1 MEDKFNYIE
10 EANVTMSETFHEG
23 VPAML
28 IASGLEKITHGTIGM
43 DKIKKFMFYGRQN
56 EELMAVCEAWR
67 ILNPESCH
75 DIKFDKLVPGKS
87 REDAIRIFHGIIG
100 IITEAGELAE
110 ALGKAIQDETPLD
123 LTNVSE
129 EIGDGLWYDAAML
142 RVLGTTFDSVQRTNI
157 AKLRARFPNK
167 FTEFDANNRN
177 LDAERAILEQKIDK
191 NKEFGTLGQPASK
204 PVVSIKDYA
213 FIGPEG
219 RQFLVGTALDHSRA
233 PGGGESEVRTT
244 TIVIYD
250 KENGLVETKNTIYK
264 LVGEPA

>member
-1 MEDKFNYIE
+1 MSQEFNYIE

-23 VPAML
+23 VPAKL
-28 IASGLEKITHGTIGM
+28 IAAGLEQIAHEISGM

-56 EELMAVCEAWR
+56 DGLMAVCEAGR
-67 ILNPESCH
+67 MLHPESSH

-129 EIGDGLWYDAAML
+129 EIGDGLWYDAAVL

-177 LDAERAILEQKIDK
+177 LEVERAILEK
-191 NKEFGTLGQPASK
+191 PSK
-204 PVVSIKDYA
+204 PVVRIKDYA
-213 FIGPEG
+213 FIGEQG
-219 RQFLVGTALDHSRA
+219 RQVMVGTALDHPRA
-233 PGGGESEVRTT
+233 PGGGYSDVRTT
-244 TIVIYD
+244 TIVSYD
-250 KENGLVETKNTIYK
+250 KENGLVETGNTIYK

>member
-1 MEDKFNYIE
+1 MSQEFNYIE
-10 EANVTMSETFHEG
+10 EANVTMSETLHEG
-23 VPAML
+23 VPAKL
-28 IASGLEKITHGTIGM
+28 IAAGLEQIAHEISRM

-56 EELMAVCEAWR
+56 DGLMAVCEAGR
-67 ILNPESCH
+67 MLYPESGH

-129 EIGDGLWYDAAML
+129 EIGDGLWYDAAVL

-167 FTEFDANNRN
+167 FNEHDANNRN
-177 LDAERAILEQKIDK
+177 LKGERKILE
-191 NKEFGTLGQPASK
+191 S
-204 PVVSIKDYA
+204 
-213 FIGPEG
+213 
-219 RQFLVGTALDHSRA
+219 
-233 PGGGESEVRTT
+233 GGGMNALHHQAHCE
-244 TIVIYD
+244 
-250 KENGLVETKNTIYK
+250 
-264 LVGEPA
+264 A

>member
-23 VPAML
+23 VPAKL
-28 IASGLEKITHGTIGM
+28 IAAGLERIAQEISGM

-56 EELMAVCEAWR
+56 EELMAVCEAGR

-129 EIGDGLWYDAAML
+129 EIGDGLWYDAAVL

-157 AKLRARFPNK
+157 AKLRSRFPNK

-177 LDAERAILEQKIDK
+177 LDAERAILERKPLDDLFTEHEQQLVD
-191 NKEFGTLGQPASK
+191 AARK
-204 PVVSIKDYA
+204 PV
-213 FIGPEG
+213 
-219 RQFLVGTALDHSRA
+219 
-233 PGGGESEVRTT
+233 
-244 TIVIYD
+244 
-250 KENGLVETKNTIYK
+250 
-264 LVGEPA
+264 